1 MRQAISHIELLLFMV
16 LIMVSGYVM
25 AYQPWC
31 IDPAAASSLSGA
43 LFGGAAL
50 LLGNWINRINDRY
63 KAEQE
68 QAGQIENLKTLIA
81 GEMINVAVGLIA
93 AKQLVDSAIISLSSG
108 GSVSDKL
115 DMNRYRPRLMP
126 MTESLGP
133 KLLTLER
140 SAIDAITTL
149 RSNLA
154 LTRDDMD
161 EVTAG
166 QRFGMLVAQKLSE
179 GLGHDMKILSEV
191 FTHIAPTR
199 KLKLREGPPELAI
212 TILNKAAQTPEQ
224 N

>member
-16 LIMVSGYVM
+16 LIMVSVYVM

-50 LLGNWINRINDRY
+50 LLGNWINRINDRHR
-63 KAEQE
+63 AEQE
-68 QAGQIENLKTLIA
+68 QAEQIENLKTLIA
-81 GEMINVAVGLIA
+81 GEMVNVAAGLIY
-93 AKQLVDSAIISLSSG
+93 AKQHVDSAIISLNVG
-108 GSVSDKL
+108 GPVPEKL

-133 KLLTLER
+133 KLLALER

-154 LTRDDMD
+154 VSRNSMD

-166 QRFGMLVAQKLSE
+166 KRFGMLVAQSLSE
-179 GLGHDMKILSEV
+179 GLSHDMKILSDV

-199 KLKLREGPPELAI
+199 KLELPGKQPELAI
-212 TILNKAAQTPEQ
+212 DVLNKAA
-224 N
+224 